1 MAAAPPSAPLPALS
15 ATLAPAKVNLYLH
28 ITGRRDDGY
37 HMVDSLAMFADV
49 GDELALTVADPHG
62 DQTNGN
68 QTNGNQPGLYIDGPY
83 AEALKA
89 FPVQDNLIIR
99 AVTALSDLA
108 GKPRDDLV
116 IRLVKNLPL
125 GGGIGGGSADA
136 GAVIRLLCQLWL
148 LDPAGRDV
156 MALAAG
162 LGADL
167 PVCIQSEP
175 RVMFGIGEMLT
186 IPPVL
191 PDLPAV
197 LVNPGIAQPTPI
209 VFKTRAELVQGAYDD
224 PVELPE
230 EGFATPADMAEW
242 LVAETANGLTAAT
255 RKLTPVV
262 SDVLTRIGIED
273 GALLS
278 RMSGSGSTCFALFA
292 NQASAVAAA
301 SRIAAEQP
309 DWWVMPT
316 TLRGTGF

>member
-37 HMVDSLAMFADV
+37 HVVDSLAMFAGV
-49 GDELALTVADPHG
+49 GDELELTVADGHG
-62 DQTNGN
+62 DDRGD
-68 QTNGNQPGLYIDGPY
+68 QPGLYIEGPY

-99 AVTALSDLA
+99 AVTALSNLS

-136 GAVIRLLCQLWL
+136 GAVIRLLCQLWS

-175 RVMFGIGEMLT
+175 RVMFGIGEVLT

-209 VFKTRAELVQGAYDD
+209 VFKTRTELAQGAYDD

-242 LVAETANGLTAAT
+242 LAGETTNGLTDAT

-273 GALLS
+273 GVLLS
-278 RMSGSGSTCFALFA
+278 RMSGSGSTCFGLFA
-292 NQASAVAAA
+292 DQASAVAAA
-301 SRIAAEQP
+301 SRIAAAQP